1 MATLAN
7 VTPGAAGGT
16 KVPATSCRRPVEPGP
31 TPAYGRYMS
40 GEPKAPARV
49 AAADL
54 ARWRIN
60 LQGEVD
66 GSTVYRAM
74 AAGAGDPQLADVYT
88 KLAAAE
94 ERHATVWERRLREA
108 GGWDGP
114 PGPSWRARLLAL
126 VARQVGASVVAP
138 TMAGREAK
146 DRRAYD
152 DQPEAGE
159 SLPRDERS
167 HARLLR
173 EIAGNGMTG
182 PAIAKLE
189 GRHRAT
195 GGNAL
200 RAAVLGVDDGLVS
213 NFGLVMGVA
222 GAGADTHG
230 LAVAGLAGLL
240 AGALSMALGEWLSVQ
255 SARELFARQIE
266 IERQELTLAPD
277 EEEDELRLI
286 YQAKGLSEE
295 NARVIAAKVVRS
307 TSALETL
314 SREELGI
321 DPDELGGSASVA
333 AGTSFLMFAI
343 GAIVPLLPLLFA
355 SGTTAIVAS
364 ALLSGAALFA
374 IGALITVITGQ
385 PALRA
390 GLRQLAIGAAAAAIT
405 YGVGRLVG
413 VALG

>member
-1 MATLAN
+1 M
-7 VTPGAAGGT
+7 
-16 KVPATSCRRPVEPGP
+16 TS
-31 TPAYGRYMS
+31 S
-40 GEPKAPARV
+40 GST
-49 AAADL
+49 AAARPEDIT
-54 ARWRIN
+54 RWRSD

-66 GSTVYRAM
+66 GITVYRAM
-74 AAGAGDPQLADVYT
+74 QAHESDPALASVYG
-88 KLAAAE
+88 KLAVAE
-94 ERHATVWERRLREA
+94 ERHAALWEKQLRGA
-108 GGWDGP
+108 GAWTGTP
-114 PGPSWRARLLAL
+114 PPSWRARTLAF
-126 VARQVGASVVAP
+126 VARRVGASVVAS

-152 DQPEAGE
+152 DQPEADA
-159 SLPRDERS
+159 SLSRDERS
-167 HARLLR
+167 HARLLG
-173 EIAGNGMTG
+173 EIAGTGAGMAG

-230 LAVAGLAGLL
+230 LVVAGLAGLL

-255 SARELFARQIE
+255 SARELFSRQIE
-266 IERQELTLAPD
+266 IEREELRLAPD

-295 NARVIAAKVVRS
+295 SARAVAAKVVKS
-307 TSALETL
+307 ASALETL
-314 SREELGI
+314 AREELGI
-321 DPDELGGSASVA
+321 DPGELGGSAYVA
-333 AGTSFLMFAI
+333 AGTSFAMFAL
-343 GAIVPLLPLLFA
+343 GAIVPLVPLFFA
-355 SGTTAIVAS
+355 SGTMAIVISSVVS
-364 ALLSGAALFA
+364 AAALFGV
-374 IGALITVITGQ
+374 GALITIITGQ

-390 GLRQLAIGAAAAAIT
+390 GLRQLAIGVAAAAIT